1 MFYVHDLHQK
11 YGPVV
16 RIAPSEVA
24 VNDIMAFKEIHK
36 PGSGFTKTHF
46 YETLPVGHKIGVF
59 GVFAMRD
66 LKAHA
71 LRRKLFARA
80 FSKSFL
86 RQNWEPLVLEK
97 VQLAM
102 RQIKGELQQGSCDV
116 MKWFLLLA
124 GDVSTHLMFGESF
137 HTLESGEVNAEVFS
151 LGSSMVLTDTML

>member
-1 MFYVHDLHQK
+1 MFYVEDLYQK
-11 YGPVV
+11 YGPIV
-16 RIAPSEVA
+16 RISPTEVA
-24 VNDIMAFKEIHK
+24 VNDIMAFKEIHR

-66 LKAHA
+66 PKMHA
-71 LRRKLFARA
+71 VRRKLFARA

-97 VQLAM
+97 VQLSLS
-102 RQIKGELQQGSCDV
+102 QIGKDFEKGSSNIMQ
-116 MKWFLLLA
+116 WFLLLA

-137 HTLESGEVNAEVFS
+137 HTLECGEVTVQVS
-151 LGSSMVLTDTML
+151 D